1 MLIFHCYFPNLR
13 GYVIG
18 ENFVLLLVD
27 FDNVVILEGVNC
39 KFSWSVG

>member
-1 MLIFHCYFPNLR
+1 MVLIFHCYFQNLR
-13 GYVIG
+13 DNVIG

-39 KFSWSVG
+39 KFL